1 MNNTLDIIKLKIK
14 FKIKFKFSWKE
25 DKDKKK
31 KKQIIELGNPFYI
44 KKISKLYKH
53 ININNYVL
61 KTAEG
66 AEVTFNN
73 SENPSSN

>member
-1 MNNTLDIIKLKIK
+1 MK

-44 KKISKLYKH
+44 KEISKLYKH
-53 ININNYVL
+53 IISTTIFK
-61 KTAEG
+61 KTAGG
-66 AEVTFNN
+66 AEVTLNN

>member
-1 MNNTLDIIKLKIK
+1 M
-14 FKIKFKFSWKE
+14 E
-25 DKDKKK
+25 RRQRQKKK

-73 SENPSSN
+73 SENPSSNWKINCFKKKCYLKSPNDF